1 MPCLFYEVRL
11 IHSGSRQP
19 YPGVRRWTAA
29 RLLDPATL
37 RFLRIR
43 NREGYE
49 VYFRPYMGSHNAGYI
64 LLDLDQPA
72 PGILRSLRTQG
83 HAPSVVLET
92 SPDKLQAWIRV
103 SREPIPL
110 SLATG
115 ISRKLAQLYAADRAS
130 ADGRH
135 LGRLA
140 GFANRKPQRRQP
152 DGRAPWVKLIY
163 ARDCLARDSVTLI
176 ENALTERVA
185 CVPAQDHRSVPR
197 HTPGPVSDITPD
209 ATALHTL
216 YHACLTRLRIL
227 QRYPSPDWSIAD
239 KWIAREFLQTGT
251 PTATVA
257 AVLRHGSPGFPRR
270 HADPDDYLRRT
281 IYCAAREIH
290 SLFS

>member
-1 MPCLFYEVRL
+1 VR
-11 IHSGSRQP
+11 Q
-19 YPGVRRWTAA
+19 WTVSQ
-29 RLLDPATL
+29 LLHPATL
-37 RFLRIR
+37 HFLRIR

-49 VYFRPYMGSHNAGYI
+49 VYFRPYVGSHNAGYI
-64 LLDLDQPA
+64 LLDLDQPS

-83 HAPSVVLET
+83 HAPSVVVET
-92 SPDKLQAWIRV
+92 SPGKLQAWIRV

-163 ARDCLARDSVTLI
+163 ARDCLARDGVTVI
-176 ENALTERVA
+176 ESALTERAV
-185 CVPAQDHRSVPR
+185 CVPAWDHRSVPR
-197 HTPGPVSDITPD
+197 HASGAVSGIVPD
-209 ATALHTL
+209 STALHTL
-216 YHACLTRLRIL
+216 YQTCLARLRIRE
-227 QRYPSPDWSIAD
+227 RYPSPDWSIAD
-239 KWIAREFLQTGT
+239 KWIARELLQTGT

-281 IYCAAREIH
+281 IYFAARQLH
-290 SLFS
+290 SPVFPACTHLLD